1 MFNEGDRVV
10 YPMYGA
16 GVIETLEDRQID
28 GRSQTYYVL
37 RIPIGN
43 LKIMVAVENAENKGI
58 RSVLPSETLLS
69 TIGSVRERPVVM
81 HDNWNQRYKDNMEKI
96 KTGLL
101 AEAAEVFRNLRRRER
116 ERGLSS
122 AEKKMLTNVKQII
135 LSEIILSHD
144 VERGDAESI
153 LEQAV
158 AE

>member
-16 GVIETLEDRQID
+16 GVIETLSDQQID
-28 GRSQTYYVL
+28 GQTQTYYVL

-43 LKIMVAVENAENKGI
+43 LKIMVAVENAETKGI
-58 RSVLPSETLLS
+58 RSILPSEALIR

-81 HDNWNQRYKDNMEKI
+81 HENWNQRYKDNMEKI
-96 KTGLL
+96 KTGSLS
-101 AEAAEVFRNLRRRER
+101 ETAEVFRNLRRRER

-144 VERGDAESI
+144 VERSDAEEI
-153 LEQAV
+153 LEQAIDF
-158 AE
+158 